1 MTHYL
6 LFVHGIGRQQ
16 PGFSNGLMDR
26 LNAAYRTNVAK
37 TSRLDFDPLISEEA
51 YWDDITQVDQ
61 EPLRVQLCYEGLSQ
75 YWPSNLVRRY
85 VLDYITDEIS
95 YSKHAYAPRKYKA
108 ITGRVDAA
116 VKRLNELAKSAGD
129 TPGSLTVIAH
139 SLGSL
144 IASDALY
151 DMMHEGRF
159 PENLVFENFL
169 TMGSPMALHA
179 LRLGVDEFDKPV
191 RPRRW
196 INFMYPQDFMSYPL
210 KAINKAYEKAVE
222 EDVMLRVKR
231 AAFGNHSVLIK
242 LASALPFIGS
252 LVVHTLYD
260 KDRYLIDTVAGVL
273 AGTYVGCRN
282 S

>member
-16 PGFSNGLMDR
+16 PGFSNGLMD
-26 LNAAYRTNVAK
+26 LLSAAYQTNVAK
-37 TSRLDFDPLISEEA
+37 TSRLDLDPLISEEA

-61 EPLRVQLCYEGLSQ
+61 EPLRRQLRYKGLSQ

-108 ITGRVDAA
+108 ITGRVEAA
-116 VKRLNELAKSAGD
+116 AKRLNELAKSAGD
-129 TPGSLTVIAH
+129 ASGSLTIIAH

-151 DMMHEGRF
+151 DMIHEGRF

-179 LRLGVDEFDKPV
+179 LRFGVDEFDRPV
-191 RPRRW
+191 RPKRW
-196 INFMYPQDFMSYPL
+196 INFLYPQDFMSYPL

-222 EDVMLRVKR
+222 KDVMLRVER
-231 AAFGNHSVLIK
+231 AAFGNHPVLIK
-242 LASALPFIGS
+242 LASTLPFIGS
-252 LVVHTLYD
+252 LVVHTLYV
-260 KDRYLIDTVAGVL
+260 KDRHLIDTVAGVL
-273 AGTYVGCRN
+273 AGTYVGCGN